1 MLRPLH
7 SEKLKRHREEAV
19 RTLQYRW
26 AIEAMREYTS
36 VLVSFVV
43 HLILMLVLALLMMR
57 PGPGDGL
64 HTVDIEAIPRQKL
77 GATARLEVAGEFQL
91 VTAKAELFHPSLY
104 QVKIPSP
111 FDGRPVEEPVTQVAP
126 WRDNGQILAQ
136 NSGLPLGGGLG
147 GRRPENRQRL
157 AMDAGGTQQSE
168 NAVELGLYWV
178 ALHQRQNGSW
188 AMHFEGAADCRGA
201 CRNHP
206 MDDIESPTAATGLAL
221 LSFLGAG
228 YTHQDGKYQQPIE
241 RGFYF
246 LRENQLANGAF
257 RGSGSFP
264 MYGHGI
270 ATLALCEAI
279 RMTQDRD
286 LRPIAQRA
294 VNFIANAQHREGGWR
309 YNPKE
314 PGDVTVTAW
323 QYMALYS
330 AEKAGL
336 DVPSTTLLD
345 ANGFLDR
352 VQTEQGAYYGYMA
365 PGADPSPTAMALLCR
380 MYSGWNLYDARLAKG
395 VKMLEGIGPSPNDV
409 YYNFYATQV
418 MRHYELAD
426 WHAWNEKLREQLIAS
441 QSRRGHETGSWFFD
455 EKHALQAGRLY
466 TTTMCVLTLE
476 VYYRH
481 LPLYGQT
488 ELKR

>member
-1 MLRPLH
+1 MLRPLQSDQLERH
-7 SEKLKRHREEAV
+7 HEAAVTRRHR
-19 RTLQYRW
+19 W
-26 AIEAMREYTS
+26 ATEAMREYAS
-36 VLVSFVV
+36 ILVSFLF
-43 HLILMLVLALLMMR
+43 HLVLMLVLALLMVQR
-57 PGPGDGL
+57 GAGPGLGP
-64 HTVDIEAIPRQKL
+64 VDIDAIPQQEL
-77 GATARLEVAGEFQL
+77 DVTAHLEMAGDLDSQL
-91 VTAKAELFHPSLY
+91 VGPTATLFHTNPH
-104 QVKIPSP
+104 QIPSP
-111 FDGRPVEEPVTQVAP
+111 LAGAPAAKPLQQIDSWRRDGK
-126 WRDNGQILAQ
+126 ILAQ
-136 NSGLPLGGGLG
+136 PIALPTGGGLG
-147 GRRPENRQRL
+147 GRRPENRRQL
-157 AMDAGGTQQSE
+157 ALGSGGTQQSE

-188 AMHFEGAADCRGA
+188 AMHFEGSAECRGA

-206 MDDIESPTAATGLAL
+206 MEDIESPTAATGLAL

-228 YTHQDGKYQQPIE
+228 YTHQNGKYQQPIE
-241 RGFYF
+241 RGIYF
-246 LRENQLANGAF
+246 LRENQLDNGSF

-294 VNFIANAQHREGGWR
+294 VNFIVNAQHREGGWR

-314 PGDVTVTAW
+314 AGDVTVTSW

-336 DVPSTTLLD
+336 DVPSTTRFD
-345 ANGFLDR
+345 ANRFLDR
-352 VQTEQGAYYGYMA
+352 VQTEQGAYYGYMS

-395 VKMLEGIGPSPNDV
+395 VKMLEEIGPSPNDV

-418 MRHYELAD
+418 MRHYELGD
-426 WHAWNEKLREQLIAS
+426 WAGWNEKIREHLIATQARS
-441 QSRRGHETGSWFFD
+441 GHETGSWFFT

-466 TTTMCVLTLE
+466 TTTLCVLTLE
-476 VYYRH
+476 VYYRN
-481 LPLYGQT
+481 LPLYGT
-488 ELKR
+488 VLTR